1 MNGIA
6 VFNLKNAENGRAP
19 AIKLSDGYEMSIVGF
34 GTYSLHGSICVD
46 AVCNAL
52 RCGYRMID
60 TASFYGN
67 EREVGEGIRKAGL
80 PRAEIFVTTKLYPD
94 QYKDAGRAID
104 DALRKLNIG
113 YIDLMML
120 HHPAFND
127 AVAYRAIEQAITD
140 GKVRSAGVS
149 CYYMKEIDDFLPK
162 VMRRPVLV
170 QNEIH
175 PYYQDRK
182 VTVHIQRL
190 GIAVQAWY
198 PLGGRG
204 YTEALL
210 GNKILGCIGKKY
222 GKSPAQIVLRWEL
235 QNGVAVIPGSGNPEH
250 IKENISL
257 FDFELSGE
265 DMEIIAGLNR
275 DEKHDWY

>member
-1 MNGIA
+1 MNGTA
-6 VFNLKNAENGRAP
+6 VFNLKNAENGR
-19 AIKLSDGYEMSIVGF
+19 
-34 GTYSLHGSICVD
+34 
-46 AVCNAL
+46 
-52 RCGYRMID
+52 
-60 TASFYGN
+60 
-67 EREVGEGIRKAGL
+67 
-80 PRAEIFVTTKLYPD
+80 
-94 QYKDAGRAID
+94 
-104 DALRKLNIG
+104 
-113 YIDLMML
+113 
-120 HHPAFND
+120 
-127 AVAYRAIEQAITD
+127 EQAITD

-182 VTVHIQRL
+182 VTAHIQRL

-222 GKSPAQIVLRWEL
+222 GKSSAQIVLRWEL

-265 DMEIIAGLNR
+265 DMEIIVGLNR

>member
-1 MNGIA
+1 MNGAA

-34 GTYSLHGSICVD
+34 GTYSLHGSIFVD

-67 EREVGEGIRKAGL
+67 EREVGEGIRKAGI

-127 AVAYRAIEQAITD
+127 ADIPKRCWEI
-140 GKVRSAGVS
+140 RSLAVS
-149 CYYMKEIDDFLPK
+149 EKNMENH
-162 VMRRPVLV
+162 R
-170 QNEIH
+170 H
-175 PYYQDRK
+175 
-182 VTVHIQRL
+182 RL
-190 GIAVQAWY
+190 
-198 PLGGRG
+198 
-204 YTEALL
+204 
-210 GNKILGCIGKKY
+210 
-222 GKSPAQIVLRWEL
+222 
-235 QNGVAVIPGSGNPEH
+235 
-250 IKENISL
+250 
-257 FDFELSGE
+257 F
-265 DMEIIAGLNR
+265 
-275 DEKHDWY
+275 